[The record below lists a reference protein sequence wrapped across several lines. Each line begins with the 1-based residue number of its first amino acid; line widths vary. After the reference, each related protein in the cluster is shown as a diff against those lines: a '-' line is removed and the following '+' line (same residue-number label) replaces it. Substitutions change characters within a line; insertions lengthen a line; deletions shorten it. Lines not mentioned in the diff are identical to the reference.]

1 MDLSKKISLTPA
13 KKKRVQYHF
22 LRWVTTLWN
31 VILFA
36 LIILDFAHNNEYT
49 EFIEPIAILYIGTL
63 ALYSVEK
70 EFERWYEYHIGRHPG
85 EVYVVAWTA
94 LLVGITVAKL
104 VLHNEYR
111 IPSEVVSTYI
121 GVLGLLAITKKSKEF
136 YKELHKEQSGK

>member
-1 MDLSKKISLTPA
+1 MDLSKKFSLTPA

-36 LIILDFAHNNEYT
+36 LIILDFAHDNAYT
-49 EFIEPIAILYIGTL
+49 ELVEPIAILYIGTL

-94 LLVGITVAKL
+94 LLVGIIGARL
-104 VLHNEYR
+104 ILHNEYH
-111 IPSEVVSTYI
+111 IPSEVISTYI

-136 YKELHKEQSGK
+136 YKELHKEQNEK